1 MRPRRLELEGLR
13 QAIRRQPGITAGELR
28 LQLEVSQPTISRGL
42 ALLGEELIR
51 FGDTRKATRLA
62 LPRRVGRW
70 GSEWPLHRI
79 DSRGQATQVGS
90 LQAVGSEG
98 WFYRPEH
105 PQPAWLHGEF
115 SAGLFPDLPWF
126 LEDMRPQGFLGRSFV
141 HAHARELEAPD
152 ELNLWRS
159 DHVLAAL
166 LSHGDNLP
174 GDLVLGE
181 PALEQALRDMLDPPD
196 AIEPDQRTIA
206 YPQRAQAAS
215 QGRPSGSSAGGE
227 QPKFTAV
234 LEDGPER
241 RRAVIVKFS
250 EPVAD
255 SASARRW
262 ADLLLCEHLAGLA
275 LQEIGIAAAPTEVL
289 DASGRR
295 FLQSQRFDRTPVLG
309 RRGYTSLRSLDAAWF
324 GAARKPW
331 SEMAEPLLR
340 AGWITED
347 TAEAMRVIDLFGAL
361 IGNTDMHFGNLA
373 FELQDSIPFGLV
385 PVFDMLPMLYAP
397 SSTGAI
403 VARDF
408 DPPPPLPRQRSAWQR
423 AARAALRFW
432 QSVAGSPLISADF
445 QGIAGDNAQRIDR
458 LLGKFG

>member
-1 MRPRRLELEGLR
+1 MRPRRLDLEELR
-13 QAIRRQPGITAGELR
+13 QQIRLRPGVTANELR
-28 LQLEVSQPTISRGL
+28 ALLAVSQPTISRGL
-42 ALLGEELIR
+42 TSLGDELVRIEGVRNAVRYALSRNI
-51 FGDTRKATRLA
+51 
-62 LPRRVGRW
+62 GRW

-79 DSRGQATQVGS
+79 ESTGHATHIGT
-90 LQAVGSEG
+90 LRALAGDG

-126 LEDMRPQGFLGRSFV
+126 LEDMRPQGFLGRNFV
-141 HAHARELEAPD
+141 HEHARELEAPD
-152 ELNLWRS
+152 DLNLWRS

-196 AIEPDQRTIA
+196 AIEPDQRTSV

-234 LEDGPER
+234 LHDGPER
-241 RRAVIVKFS
+241 HRAVIVKFS
-250 EPVAD
+250 EPLAD

-262 ADLLLCEHLAGLA
+262 ADLLLCEHLAGQA

-295 FLQSQRFDRTPVLG
+295 FLQSQRFDRTQALG

-331 SEMAEPLLR
+331 SEMADPLLR
-340 AGWITED
+340 AGWITEGD
-347 TAEAMRVIDLFGAL
+347 AEAMRVIDLFGAL

-373 FELQDSIPFGLV
+373 FELQDSTPFGLV

-408 DPPPPLPRQRSAWQR
+408 EPPLPLPRQKSAWQR
-423 AARAALRFW
+423 AAPAALRFW
-432 QSVAGSPLISADF
+432 QSVTGSPLISADF